1 MRGVSMKYFSISR
14 SERCQSGQ
22 VQRRIFE
29 LVNTSRTL
37 LLCAVIISMQDAD
50 RCIIVSCIEEA

>member
-1 MRGVSMKYFSISR
+1 MRGASMKYFSILK
-14 SERCQSGQ
+14 SEKRQSGQ

-37 LLCAVIISMQDAD
+37 LLCVVIISMQDAD
-50 RCIIVSCIEEA
+50 RCITVSCIEEA